1 MAVEP
6 VITKEESPKK
16 SMLGS
21 IGFGGGKEGKPKK
34 EKKVKEKKV
43 KKNAGGGDDDDNDDD
58 SSVCSTTSNG
68 DSKNWLGLEKKK
80 PRAEYQAEIDELRLK
95 LVAVEDELATK
106 TTQLD
111 RILNWARQM
120 PR

>member
-1 MAVEP
+1 MAAEAV
-6 VITKEESPKK
+6 VAKEESPKK
-16 SMLGS
+16 SMLGN
-21 IGFGGGKEGKPKK
+21 IGSFGSKEGKPKK

-43 KKNAGGGDDDDNDDD
+43 KNVGSDDNDD

-68 DSKNWLGLEKKK
+68 DKNWLGLEKKK

-111 RILNWARQM
+111 RFMNWARQM

>member
-21 IGFGGGKEGKPKK
+21 IGFGGKEGKPKK

-43 KKNAGGGDDDDNDDD
+43 KNNAGGGDDNDDD

-111 RILNWARQM
+111 RFLNWARQM

>member
-21 IGFGGGKEGKPKK
+21 IGFGGKEGKPKK

-43 KKNAGGGDDDDNDDD
+43 KNAGGGDDDNDD

-68 DSKNWLGLEKKK
+68 DKNWLGLEKKK
-80 PRAEYQAEIDELRLK
+80 PRAEYQAEIDELKLK

-111 RILNWARQM
+111 RFMNWARQM

>member
-21 IGFGGGKEGKPKK
+21 IGFGGKEGKPKK

-43 KKNAGGGDDDDNDDD
+43 KNNADDNDNDD

-111 RILNWARQM
+111 RFLNWARQM

>member
-21 IGFGGGKEGKPKK
+21 IGFGGKEGKPKK

-43 KKNAGGGDDDDNDDD
+43 KNNAGSSGDDDNDD

-68 DSKNWLGLEKKK
+68 EKNWLGLEKKNHVLNIK
-80 PRAEYQAEIDELRLK
+80 RK
-95 LVAVEDELATK
+95 LMNYD
-106 TTQLD
+106 
-111 RILNWARQM
+111 
-120 PR
+120 

>member
-21 IGFGGGKEGKPKK
+21 IGFGGKEGKPKK

-43 KKNAGGGDDDDNDDD
+43 KNNAGSSGDDDNDD

-68 DSKNWLGLEKKK
+68 EKNWLGLEKKK

-111 RILNWARQM
+111 RFLNWARQM

>member
-1 MAVEP
+1 MAAETV
-6 VITKEESPKK
+6 VATEESPKK

-21 IGFGGGKEGKPKK
+21 IGFGGKEGKPKK

-43 KKNAGGGDDDDNDDD
+43 KNNAGGGDDDNDNDD

-68 DSKNWLGLEKKK
+68 DKNWLGLEKKK

-111 RILNWARQM
+111 RFLNWARQM

>member
-21 IGFGGGKEGKPKK
+21 IGFGGKEGKPKK

-43 KKNAGGGDDDDNDDD
+43 KNNAGGGGDDDNDD

-68 DSKNWLGLEKKK
+68 DKNWLGLEKKK

-111 RILNWARQM
+111 RFLNWARQM